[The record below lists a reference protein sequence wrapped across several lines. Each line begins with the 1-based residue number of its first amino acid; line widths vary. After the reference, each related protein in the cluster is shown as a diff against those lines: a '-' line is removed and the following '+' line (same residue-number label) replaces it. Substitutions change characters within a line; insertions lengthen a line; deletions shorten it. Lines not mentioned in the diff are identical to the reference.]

1 MRAAPLDPESTTPRP
16 SAGGD
21 SLLERAYLR
30 ALDATSDEAAVDSTA
45 ERLLDAAF
53 DLFCRTG
60 IQRTPMAKVAERAG
74 VTRVTLYRKFA
85 TKDALVEAVV
95 LREFRHYFDTFRA
108 DIADAGTVAD
118 RVILGFVGSLRAI
131 SRNPLIGGLSDAE
144 PALLIESMIGDDGQ
158 LLATVSQFVA
168 GQLRREQAAGTVS
181 TDLDV
186 DLVAEMMV
194 RISASFLTVPSRIV
208 AIDDDDQLAD
218 VARRFLVPMLQP
230 PP

>member
-1 MRAAPLDPESTTPRP
+1 MYKR
-16 SAGGD
+16 
-21 SLLERAYLR
+21 
-30 ALDATSDEAAVDSTA
+30 
-45 ERLLDAAF
+45 
-53 DLFCRTG
+53 
-60 IQRTPMAKVAERAG
+60 Q
-74 VTRVTLYRKFA
+74 
-85 TKDALVEAVV
+85 
-95 LREFRHYFDTFRA
+95 
-108 DIADAGTVAD
+108 
-118 RVILGFVGSLRAI
+118 
-131 SRNPLIGGLSDAE
+131 IGGLSDAE